1 MEFQQQRFYKPDE
14 PNAAQSSDE
23 HQGDE
28 GEDEVEEIEKVQD
41 EASTSSTLTP
51 LDALSP
57 RHCKRRTDAL
67 LALLKEEAE
76 VQKITTTQLL
86 GYMLHRENYIHDRP
100 VASVGLKLFQKEK
113 VSKT

>member
-14 PNAAQSSDE
+14 PTAVQSSDE

-51 LDALSP
+51 LNALSP

-76 VQKITTTQLL
+76 VQK
-86 GYMLHRENYIHDRP
+86 
-100 VASVGLKLFQKEK
+100 
-113 VSKT
+113 